1 MEGNSR
7 RDLPFSGVKFRGRS
21 SERNGMTP
29 EQMIYRAQQAENL
42 LERYTELE
50 RERESAGL
58 YEEALEARRLRLE
71 QEASIIYWRSR
82 VAEV

>member
-1 MEGNSR
+1 
-7 RDLPFSGVKFRGRS
+7 
-21 SERNGMTP
+21 MTC

-50 RERESAGL
+50 RERETEGL

-71 QEASIIYWRSR
+71 QEASVIYWRSR
-82 VAEV
+82 ASEAA